1 MNMTQQA
8 LYDTNTAQVL
18 QWQDTQRFSYA
29 SPPSTAKTIAVT
41 PDEWANQSGEWWV
54 VNGALTQTNPNA
66 PTPAQ
71 LLAQAQQIQITQL
84 SQACQTNIITGFQ
97 TTSISPSGYVTLTT
111 TDQANNQLGLSV
123 AARLLTSTSPWAS
136 GQAVGASSVVQSS
149 SGNYYVTFS
158 GGTTGST
165 PPTWP
170 TTFSTPVTDNTVVWE
185 LWGWPVGTSYG
196 MTLVTPTQAMI
207 LGGQG
212 AAFIANCRIQ
222 YQTLKAQV
230 LSATSISAVQAITW
244 TTISP

>member
-1 MNMTQQA
+1 MTQQV
-8 LYDTNTAQVL
+8 LYDTSSSQVL
-18 QWQDTQRFSYA
+18 QWQDTTKFNYG
-29 SPPSTAKTIAVT
+29 PVPSHGQLLPVT
-41 PDEWANQSGEWWV
+41 PAEWANQAGTWYV
-54 VNGALTQTNPNA
+54 VNGDLTQTNPNA

-84 SQACQTNIITGFQ
+84 NQACRANIVAGFQ
-97 TTSISPSGYVTLTT
+97 TTSISPSGYVTLST

-123 AARLLTSTSPWAS
+123 AARLLTSTSVWAS
-136 GQAVGASSVVQSS
+136 GEVVAANSVVQSA
-149 SGNYYVTFS
+149 GGDYYVTFS
-158 GGTTGST
+158 GGTTGAA

-222 YQTLKAQV
+222 YQALKTQV
-230 LSATSISAVQAITW
+230 LSATSISAVQNIIWA
-244 TTISP
+244 TIST